1 MFGAIAGGIASALA
15 GGAMSKLFGGGQKA
29 ASGGIQGDVLA
40 TDNNTVGM
48 GDAGIKSAIQGS
60 NVPNPDEAVPSF
72 VSGAMAK
79 AGKGLLEGTL
89 QAGTSAVSDKLLDLV
104 GLGGKSAADKGKDT
118 RDYLAAAFAGMV
130 DAGFE
135 NQKELTKMQ
144 LDNQKEIAEMQNET
158 QKEIAGIQ
166 SATSRQNTKDQV
178 YAQNEML
185 AYQQKESTAR
195 VASIMENTNLSKQ
208 QQVSEIM
215 RQMLTQAQTAG
226 QYFTNDQ
233 IKEMTRKV
241 SAEVDLVHQQT
252 QNQRYGSSHIGATAK
267 DISNVVTDAASGV
280 VDIFH
285 GIDKA
290 VADTWNNFWK
300 DGKADGIGSNLS
312 RK

>member
-1 MFGAIAGGIASALA
+1 MHTCLSLSVFCLFFFFFSSRRRHTRSVSAFLLNRSSDLI
-15 GGAMSKLFGGGQKA
+15 GR
-29 ASGGIQGDVLA
+29 
-40 TDNNTVGM
+40 
-48 GDAGIKSAIQGS
+48 
-60 NVPNPDEAVPSF
+60 AV
-72 VSGAMAK
+72 
-79 AGKGLLEGTL
+79 
-89 QAGTSAVSDKLLDLV
+89 
-104 GLGGKSAADKGKDT
+104 
-118 RDYLAAAFAGMV
+118 
-130 DAGFE
+130 
-135 NQKELTKMQ
+135 
-144 LDNQKEIAEMQNET
+144 
-158 QKEIAGIQ
+158 
-166 SATSRQNTKDQV
+166 
-178 YAQNEML
+178 
-185 AYQQKESTAR
+185 
-195 VASIMENTNLSKQ
+195 

>member
-79 AGKGLLEGTL
+79 A
-89 QAGTSAVSDKLLDLV
+89 
-104 GLGGKSAADKGKDT
+104 DKGKDT
-118 RDYLAAAFAGMV
+118 RDYLAAAFPELNAWERAGADASSAGMV

-185 AYQQKESTAR
+185 AYQQK
-195 VASIMENTNLSKQ
+195 
-208 QQVSEIM
+208 VSEIM

-290 VADTWNNFWK
+290 VADTWNN
-300 DGKADGIGSNLS
+300 
-312 RK
+312 